1 MEVKKYPKYD
11 LENYRSIFFLVGLV
25 FALAV
30 MYGMFQ
36 YKTYNAKVEDIAVND
51 EGNFEQE
58 DIPITRND
66 VELPPPPPPQQQV
79 SDVLEIV
86 NDDTKLEDDFN
97 FDVESDEDE
106 SIQFTDVDL
115 NDDEGETEDDQ
126 IFISVQQMPEFPGG
140 QMALRRYIA
149 EHIQYPVLAR
159 ENDIEGVVT
168 VQFVVGK
175 KGEVSNVFVIR
186 GVDPLLDSEAVR
198 VVKSLPRF
206 KPGMQQGRPV
216 KVWFTLPI
224 VFKLQK

>member
-11 LENYRSIFFLVGLV
+11 LENYRSVFFLVGLV

-30 MYGMFQ
+30 TYGMFQ

-115 NDDEGETEDDQ
+115 NDDEGDNEDEQ

-140 QMALRRYIA
+140 QLALRRYIA

>member
-115 NDDEGETEDDQ
+115 NDDEGESEDDQ

-140 QMALRRYIA
+140 QLALRRYIA
-149 EHIQYPVLAR
+149 EHIQYPVMAR